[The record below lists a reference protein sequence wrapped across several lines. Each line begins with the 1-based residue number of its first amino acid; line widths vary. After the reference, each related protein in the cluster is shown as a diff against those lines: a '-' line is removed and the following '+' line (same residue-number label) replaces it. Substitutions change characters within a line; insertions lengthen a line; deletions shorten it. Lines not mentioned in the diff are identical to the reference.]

1 MEAEWST
8 GVARHTSH
16 GNPAVLVED
25 CMKITRHKTASM
37 FKPYADLFSDEVQR
51 AQQRAV
57 PNRTR
62 ECKKAHAATVVTI
75 PTRTAVQ

>member
-1 MEAEWST
+1 
-8 GVARHTSH
+8 
-16 GNPAVLVED
+16 
-25 CMKITRHKTASM
+25 MKITRHKTASM